1 MRDRVF
7 FQKLSTISF
16 LVILPFDTL
25 YLSFVLESRRV
36 TDLDWEPCKVSPYNN
51 CFSMAPNGSRVPNY
65 NVQVMKVND
74 AAYLRH
80 HLVNYLQ
87 PLLESWSGQRNVF
100 DSIMH
105 LELGK
110 IGK

>member
-1 MRDRVF
+1 
-7 FQKLSTISF
+7 
-16 LVILPFDTL
+16 
-25 YLSFVLESRRV
+25 
-36 TDLDWEPCKVSPYNN
+36 
-51 CFSMAPNGSRVPNY
+51 MAPNGSRVPNY

-105 LELGK
+105 LELRNMG
-110 IGK
+110 ILINFEHFELLIFGLYMVYEFSENCCGMFLI